1 MSSRGRLF
9 VISGPSGSGKT
20 SLTNRLL
27 EAVPGLRFSVSYTT
41 RPKRKGE
48 EHGKQYFFVSPE
60 DFEDMVERNALL
72 EHAHVYG
79 NLYGTSREFVEI
91 QQERGLDVLLDID
104 VQGALIVRQ
113 AAPEAVMIFVMPP
126 SYAELR
132 DRLIR
137 RGLDDAQVI
146 ELRLQLARKEI
157 QYYRRYDYL
166 VINDDLVRSLEELK
180 SIVVAGRCAMERRAA
195 QAEAIVSTFE

>member
-27 EAVPGLRFSVSYTT
+27 EALPGLRFSVSYTT
-41 RPKRKGE
+41 RPKRRGE
-48 EHGKQYFFVSPE
+48 EHGKQYFFVSSE
-60 DFEDMVERNALL
+60 EFEDMVDRNEFL

-79 NLYGTSREFVEI
+79 NHYGTSREFVES
-91 QQERGLDVLLDID
+91 QLEEGLDVLLDID

-113 AAPEAVMIFVMPP
+113 ATAEAVMIFVLPP
-126 SYAELR
+126 SYAALR
-132 DRLIR
+132 ERLIR

-166 VINDDLVRSLEELK
+166 VINDDLDRSLHELK
-180 SIVVAGRCAMERRAA
+180 SIVVAGRCAVGRRTV
-195 QAEAIVSTFE
+195 QAESIVSTFE

>member
-27 EAVPGLRFSVSYTT
+27 EALPGLRFSVSYTT
-41 RPKRKGE
+41 RPKRRGE
-48 EHGKQYFFVSPE
+48 QHGKQYFFVSSE
-60 DFEDMVERNALL
+60 EFEDMVDRNEFL

-79 NLYGTSREFVEI
+79 NHYGTSREFVES
-91 QQERGLDVLLDID
+91 QRQEGLDVLLDID

-113 AAPEAVMIFVMPP
+113 ATAEAVMIFVLPP
-126 SYAELR
+126 SYAALR
-132 DRLIR
+132 ERLVR

-166 VINDDLVRSLEELK
+166 VINDDLDRSLHELK
-180 SIVVAGRCAMERRAA
+180 SIVVAGRCAVGRRTA
-195 QAEAIVSTFE
+195 QAESIVSTFE

>member
-27 EAVPGLRFSVSYTT
+27 EALPGLRFSVSYTT
-41 RPKRKGE
+41 RPKRRGE
-48 EHGKQYFFVSPE
+48 EHGKQYFFVSSE
-60 DFEDMVERNALL
+60 EFEDMVDRNEFL

-79 NLYGTSREFVEI
+79 NHYGTSREFVES
-91 QQERGLDVLLDID
+91 QLEEGLDVLLDID

-113 AAPEAVMIFVMPP
+113 ATAEAVMIFVLPP
-126 SYAELR
+126 SYAALR
-132 DRLIR
+132 ERLIR
-137 RGLDDAQVI
+137 RGLDDVQVI

-166 VINDDLVRSLEELK
+166 VINDDLDRSLHELK
-180 SIVVAGRCAMERRAA
+180 SIVVAGRCAVGRRTA
-195 QAEAIVSTFE
+195 QAESIVSTFE